1 MKRGIISSV
10 YLLTVFASILLS
22 RATGQTLLSPDV
34 IEARPSLYNDIVVMR
49 QGPYLTLGFGHGD
62 RRYVES
68 TVHPRDERQL
78 PSPYTRSMMA
88 GLIYAGSLSSILD
101 IGSGGGRTAWYVHKF
116 LPSAQVTS
124 VELDPAVVDIAQKHF
139 GVRTS
144 ANFRLETGDGRVFM
158 TNTPDRYDVI
168 MIDAYR
174 GPFVPFH
181 LLTRQFYELAASR
194 LKDGGAIVQ
203 NVEPTTMLFDSA
215 VKTINAVFPNVDL
228 YRASNNVVIVAYGGA
243 PRARAALIATAIE
256 RQRTYGFRYDLR
268 DLVADRTELREAAGL
283 IDPSARVLTDDF
295 APVDTLRA
303 VQQYNRKWPN
313 PQ

>member
-1 MKRGIISSV
+1 VRRGVVSGA
-10 YLLTVFASILLS
+10 YLLAVLASILLS

-34 IEARPSLYNDIVVMR
+34 VEARPSLYNDIVVMR

-88 GLIYAGSLSSILD
+88 GLFYAGGLSSILD

-116 LPSAQVTS
+116 LPSARVTS

-144 ANFRLETGDGRVFM
+144 ENFRLETGDGRVFM
-158 TNTPDRYDVI
+158 TNTADRYDVI

-181 LLTRQFYELAASR
+181 LLTRQFYDLAASR
-194 LKDGGAIVQ
+194 LKDGGVIVQ
-203 NVEPTTMLFDSA
+203 NVEPGTMLFDSA

-228 YRASNNVVIVAYGGA
+228 YRAVNNVVIVAYGGP
-243 PRARAALIATAIE
+243 PRDRGALIRTALE
-256 RQRTYGFRYDLR
+256 RQRLYGFRYDLR
-268 DLVADRTELREAAGL
+268 DLVADRTTLADAVGL
-283 IDPSARVLTDDF
+283 LDPSAQVLTDDF

-303 VQQYNRKWPN
+303 VQHHNRKWPD